1 MSSTST
7 HRRRFKQITSQVKKL
22 RGWVGSDAS
31 VGESL
36 VDALNEVTALR
47 LLDHSYADAAAD
59 AQDAL
64 TRANAL
70 VAEHGAVG
78 PFTPADDAV
87 RFVTATAQLAR
98 LQAGLGQ
105 PGAAAATAG
114 AAQAW
119 MGLLPHLDVAPY
131 LAPRT
136 ASWLLQARAVGAL
149 TAGDVAAAN
158 AFADA
163 AVVRAREG
171 GLVGRDAQVLVDAA
185 LLASRARTV
194 AGLPQDAA
202 LLAREA
208 MTAASSALRQAE
220 PVQQASLTGIEVE
233 SLVAAGNAVAS
244 AWGAQGRWDEA
255 TASRRAVLAQIEGA
269 TTAPSAQARAYR
281 VRADVARDLAQA
293 GDTAGARAAA
303 EQAAQGVSRLAALG
317 LPAEELL
324 PVQFAATTAL
334 AEALLRDGEAA
345 DAVAA
350 LQAVVERDAS
360 LRHPAWA
367 TAWRALAAITL
378 AQAQRLAG
386 DPAAPQTQA
395 WAEDVAAHVPSPL
408 PVPPGVPLT
417 SRLVAAA
424 RGVPLPGVGPAPSW
438 SVLDDDR
445 ALSASTRAPR
455 SLGDAVA
462 PVAAAPDLHDE
473 PDAVAAAPGAAPAP
487 VPSAPTI
494 EAPQPDPSGLTE
506 DAGAASDPQA
516 AWRTATQSLEAAR
529 VRNDR
534 RDVLQA
540 SQAVVDALRPLAEA
554 EATRWTPALIEALEN
569 LGDATFKAGDWWG
582 SRAPKREAKALA
594 KSLPR

>member
-7 HRRRFKQITSQVKKL
+7 HRRRFKQTTSQVKKL

-233 SLVAAGNAVAS
+233 SLVAAGDAAAS

-255 TASRRAVLAQIEGA
+255 SAARRAVLAQIEGA
-269 TTAPSAQARAYR
+269 ATAPSAQARAYR
-281 VRADVARDLAQA
+281 VRADVARNLAQA

-386 DPAAPQTQA
+386 DPAASQTQA
-395 WAEDVAAHVPSPL
+395 WAEDVAAHVPAPFPRPTGRSPHL
-408 PVPPGVPLT
+408 PARGRGLWRP
-417 SRLVAAA
+417 AA
-424 RGVPLPGVGPAPSW
+424 RRRPGTVLVG
-438 SVLDDDR
+438 
-445 ALSASTRAPR
+445 
-455 SLGDAVA
+455 
-462 PVAAAPDLHDE
+462 
-473 PDAVAAAPGAAPAP
+473 
-487 VPSAPTI
+487 
-494 EAPQPDPSGLTE
+494 
-506 DAGAASDPQA
+506 
-516 AWRTATQSLEAAR
+516 AR
-529 VRNDR
+529 R
-534 RDVLQA
+534 
-540 SQAVVDALRPLAEA
+540 
-554 EATRWTPALIEALEN
+554 
-569 LGDATFKAGDWWG
+569 
-582 SRAPKREAKALA
+582 
-594 KSLPR
+594 

>member
-7 HRRRFKQITSQVKKL
+7 HRRRFKQATSQVKKL

-149 TAGDVAAAN
+149 AAGDVAAAN

-233 SLVAAGNAVAS
+233 SLVAAGDAAAS

-255 TASRRAVLAQIEGA
+255 SAARRAVLAQIEGA
-269 TTAPSAQARAYR
+269 TTAPSAQAWAYR

-438 SVLDDDR
+438 SVLDDDT

-473 PDAVAAAPGAAPAP
+473 PDAVAAAPEAAPAP

>member
-7 HRRRFKQITSQVKKL
+7 HRRRFKQATSQVKKL

-233 SLVAAGNAVAS
+233 SLVAAGDAAAS

-255 TASRRAVLAQIEGA
+255 SAARRAVLAQIEGA

-395 WAEDVAAHVPSPL
+395 WAEDVAAHVPSPF

-438 SVLDDDR
+438 SVLDDDT

-455 SLGDAVA
+455 PLGDAVA

-473 PDAVAAAPGAAPAP
+473 PDAVAAAPEAAPAP

-554 EATRWTPALIEALEN
+554 EATRWTPTLIEALEN

>member
-233 SLVAAGNAVAS
+233 SLVAAGDAAAS

-255 TASRRAVLAQIEGA
+255 SAARRAVLAQIEGA

-438 SVLDDDR
+438 SVLDDDT

-455 SLGDAVA
+455 PLGDAVA

-473 PDAVAAAPGAAPAP
+473 PDAVAAAPEAAPAP

-554 EATRWTPALIEALEN
+554 EATRWTPTLIEALEN

>member
-7 HRRRFKQITSQVKKL
+7 HRRRFKQATSQVKKL

-98 LQAGLGQ
+98 LQAGLRQ

-131 LAPRT
+131 LAPST
-136 ASWLLQARAVGAL
+136 ASWLLQARAAGAL

-233 SLVAAGNAVAS
+233 SLVAAGDAAAS

-255 TASRRAVLAQIEGA
+255 SAARRAVLAQIEGA
-269 TTAPSAQARAYR
+269 ATAPSAQARAYR

-386 DPAAPQTQA
+386 DPAASQTQA
-395 WAEDVAAHVPSPL
+395 WAEDVAAHVPSPF

-438 SVLDDDR
+438 SVLDDDT

-455 SLGDAVA
+455 PLGDAVA

-473 PDAVAAAPGAAPAP
+473 PDAVAAAPEAAPAP

>member
-7 HRRRFKQITSQVKKL
+7 HRRRFKQATSQVKKL

-233 SLVAAGNAVAS
+233 SLVAAGDAAAS

-255 TASRRAVLAQIEGA
+255 SAARRAVLAQIEGA
-269 TTAPSAQARAYR
+269 TTAPSAQAWAYR

-438 SVLDDDR
+438 SVLDDDT

-455 SLGDAVA
+455 PLGDAVA

-473 PDAVAAAPGAAPAP
+473 PDAVAAAPEAAPAP

-554 EATRWTPALIEALEN
+554 EATRWTPTLIEALEN

>member
-233 SLVAAGNAVAS
+233 SLVAAGDAVAS

-255 TASRRAVLAQIEGA
+255 SAARRAVLAQIEGA
-269 TTAPSAQARAYR
+269 TTAPSAQAWAYR

-386 DPAAPQTQA
+386 DPAASQTQA
-395 WAEDVAAHVPSPL
+395 WAEDVAAHVPSPF

-438 SVLDDDR
+438 SVLDDDT

-455 SLGDAVA
+455 PLGDAVA

-487 VPSAPTI
+487 APSAPTI
-494 EAPQPDPSGLTE
+494 EAPPPDPSGLTE

>member
-7 HRRRFKQITSQVKKL
+7 HRRRFKQATSQVKKL

-233 SLVAAGNAVAS
+233 SLVAAGDAAAS

-255 TASRRAVLAQIEGA
+255 SAARRAVLAQIEGA
-269 TTAPSAQARAYR
+269 TTAPSAQAWAYR

-395 WAEDVAAHVPSPL
+395 WAEDVAAHVPSPF

-438 SVLDDDR
+438 SVLDDDT

-473 PDAVAAAPGAAPAP
+473 PDAVAAAPEAAPAP

-554 EATRWTPALIEALEN
+554 EATRWTPTLIEALEN